1 MARHL
6 LGAWLAVVLS
16 VVCAAPALAV
26 VPSEQ
31 LLPDTTAGYLSVP
44 DVDALRERWKATE
57 LGKLID
63 DPIMKPF
70 VDDLREQLDAR
81 LSKTGIK
88 LGVTWDD
95 LAKVYGG
102 EVAIAAVQPEGK
114 AANHALVLL
123 VDVTGKRAEA
133 DALLAKVATEQ
144 KAKGAK
150 VVAIKVEGIDVTDIT
165 LAKDVRGL
173 ADHAYYGISG
183 DQLVVTDHLATMT
196 GILRQIKAASPAS
209 LANVEAYKIS
219 SESLKTAAGEDK
231 PHVRWFVDPFRYVE
245 VRRAMSAAKRK
256 RGTDLLKVLRNQGFA
271 AVKSAAG
278 HVTLSANEERD
289 VLHRTFI
296 YAPQDEKAEKGQK
309 YRLGARMLDFPNKL
323 TEAPPAWVPSHTGTF
338 LSLNWRMKDAF
349 GKYLGSIVDEFAG
362 DPIFEEVLQSIAE
375 DVHGPMVD
383 LRKDLIDHLGERVMV
398 MSDAVEPIDTKS
410 ERLMFAFE
418 LAAPDK
424 VKATVDKAMS
434 KEPDVRKI
442 EYKGHVIWEIVSATD
457 EVAFHVEEIRID
469 GAGFDAVAAEVPV
482 AAVDDEDAADD
493 AAKLPNSAVTVA
505 HGHLIVASHVDF
517 LTKALDEQETTLDKA
532 KDFIRLNAELDKLG
546 ADKVAARQFVRT
558 DKAYHTTYELLRQNK
573 MPEGETVLARALNRL
588 LSDEDA
594 DDMAVRKQEIDG
606 AKMPDFAKVRQY
618 FGPSGFFVTAEKDG
632 WMITGCLLKNQ

>member
-102 EVAIAAVQPEGK
+102 EVAIAAVQPDGK
-114 AANHALVLL
+114 VANHALVLL

-150 VVAIKVEGIDVTDIT
+150 VAAIKVEGIDVTDIT

-183 DQLVVTDHLATMT
+183 DQLVVTDHLATLT

-209 LANVEAYKIS
+209 LANVDAYKIS
-219 SESLKTAAGEDK
+219 SENLKTAAGEEK

-245 VRRAMSAAKRK
+245 VRRAMTAAKRK
-256 RGTDLLKVLRNQGFA
+256 RGTDMLKVLRNQGFA

-278 HVTLSANEERD
+278 YVTLSANEERD
-289 VLHRTFI
+289 VVHRTFI
-296 YAPQDEKAEKGQK
+296 YAPQDDKADKGQK
-309 YRLGARMLDFPNKL
+309 YRLGARMLDFPNKT

-375 DVHGPMVD
+375 DPHGPMVD

-398 MSDAVEPIDTKS
+398 MSDAIEPIDTKS

-418 LAAPDK
+418 LADAAA
-424 VKATVDKAMS
+424 VKATVDKAMA

-442 EYKGHVIWEIVSATD
+442 EHKGHIIWEIVSTTD

-469 GAGFDAVAAEVPV
+469 GAGFDTVGAEVPV
-482 AAVDDEDAADD
+482 AAVADD
-493 AAKLPNSAVTVA
+493 GEEAAKLPNSAVTVA
-505 HGHLIVASHVDF
+505 NGHLIVASHVDF

-532 KDFIRLNAELDKLG
+532 KDFVRLNGELDKLG
-546 ADKVAARQFVRT
+546 AGKVAARQFVRT

-588 LSDEDA
+588 LADEDA
-594 DDMAVRKQEIDG
+594 DEPTVRKQEIDG
-606 AKMPDFAKVRQY
+606 KKMPEFSEIRKY

-632 WMITGCLLKNQ
+632 WLITGCLLKNE